1 MFTHTD
7 ALKQINSISRPTG
20 YNSYAWNVT
29 KKIAQ
34 EAWDCYLEG
43 KKFKRPVN
51 YLCKE
56 FYLMIKTPDGHSI
69 VPENK
74 IRRY

>member
-1 MFTHTD
+1 MLTLSD
-7 ALKQINSISRPTG
+7 AQRHINSISRPSG

-29 KKIAQ
+29 KKIAL

-43 KKFKRPVN
+43 RKFRRPIN

-56 FYLMIKTPDGHSI
+56 FYYMITTPDGQSI
-69 VPENK
+69 VPIQGIK
-74 IRRY
+74 RY